1 MQAKKDDKPELARH
15 LKSRHVQLIAIGG
28 TIGTGLFL
36 GSGQS
41 IHTAGPSI
49 LLAYLIT
56 GGICFLIMRALGE
69 LLMSDVNSHTF
80 IDFIS
85 QYMGKDAGWVTG
97 WTYWI
102 CWVAVAMAEVTAIGL
117 YIRFWLPGVPQ
128 WLPGLIALAV
138 LLLMNLVSVGLF
150 GEAEFWFA
158 LIKIVAII
166 GLIALGVFML
176 FVHYKTPVGY
186 ASLSNLVND
195 GGFFPKGMSG
205 FLMSL
210 QMVVFSFVGIEMV
223 GLTASETKDPHKV
236 IPEAIN
242 EIPMRILLFYI
253 GALFVIMCIYPW
265 RDVSPVN
272 SPFVEVFRN
281 VGIPAAADIINFVVL
296 TAAASACNSSIFSTG
311 RLLFSLTLTGKSK
324 SARWTA
330 KLSRRQVPAR
340 AIMIST
346 GAIAVAVILNL
357 FLPESVFA
365 LVSSVATI
373 SFLFVWGMIVLAH
386 LRYKKQH
393 PRGTDFPMPFYP
405 YSNYLILAFLGLTAV
420 IMIFD
425 RAMLSASIF
434 AVIWIAT
441 LFTLRRLHADH
452 KAHEDKTKDGI

>member
-272 SPFVEVFRN
+272 
-281 VGIPAAADIINFVVL
+281 
-296 TAAASACNSSIFSTG
+296 
-311 RLLFSLTLTGKSK
+311 
-324 SARWTA
+324 
-330 KLSRRQVPAR
+330 
-340 AIMIST
+340 
-346 GAIAVAVILNL
+346 
-357 FLPESVFA
+357 
-365 LVSSVATI
+365 
-373 SFLFVWGMIVLAH
+373 
-386 LRYKKQH
+386 
-393 PRGTDFPMPFYP
+393 
-405 YSNYLILAFLGLTAV
+405 
-420 IMIFD
+420 
-425 RAMLSASIF
+425 
-434 AVIWIAT
+434 
-441 LFTLRRLHADH
+441 
-452 KAHEDKTKDGI
+452 